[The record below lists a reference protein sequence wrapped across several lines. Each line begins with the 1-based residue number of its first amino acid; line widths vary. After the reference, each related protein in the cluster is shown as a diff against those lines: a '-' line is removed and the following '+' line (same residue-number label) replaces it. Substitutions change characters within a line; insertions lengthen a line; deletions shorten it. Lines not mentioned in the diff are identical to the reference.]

1 MLGPSQQLTPMSRPK
16 IWCSKEQQLPMPRT
30 TFMKLKLHV
39 KLKLRFCLMLN
50 VQRLLQRR
58 RYDASEEDHVDTS
71 SDAELGDDTC
81 RDQQIH
87 QSSEH
92 RNPFVRIT
100 VIRPISGGRN
110 RIQVINIHVSASLQ
124 HYHKCIFRHIS
135 KLAFLSDFL

>member
-30 TFMKLKLHV
+30 TFMKLKL
-39 KLKLRFCLMLN
+39 RFCLMLN

-58 RYDASEEDHVDTS
+58 RYDASEEDHIDTS
-71 SDAELGDDTC
+71 SDAELGNDTC

-87 QSSEH
+87 QPSEH

-110 RIQVINIHVSASLQ
+110 RIQVCISL
-124 HYHKCIFRHIS
+124 
-135 KLAFLSDFL
+135 